1 MEELR
6 DKLLDWAKQFE
17 TPDFIKDDPIFFPHK
32 YNDKKDIE
40 ISAFLTSWIAFGNRK
55 LIMQQAEILD
65 NLMGNS
71 PYDFIMNKV
80 WEQYKE
86 NTNTFYRMFTYHDFF
101 CICQRLYNIYQEWDD
116 LEVFYEGYNNVIREI
131 QTDFGGVKGIPK
143 LERDSPC
150 KRICLFLRWVV
161 RKSPVDLGIWTIIHP
176 TELYI
181 PLDAHVA
188 KMAHQLGINNTQ
200 NRGLENGST
209 SNQLHENNFP
219 G

>member
-71 PYDFIMNKV
+71 PYAFIMNKV

-143 LERDSPC
+143 LERFSMQAYLSVSTVGSTKIAGGFRYLEYYSPD
-150 KRICLFLRWVV
+150 R
-161 RKSPVDLGIWTIIHP
+161 IIHTIGCTCCKNGTP
-176 TELYI
+176 AW
-181 PLDAHVA
+181 D
-188 KMAHQLGINNTQ
+188 NNTQ

>member
-71 PYDFIMNKV
+71 PYAFIMNKV

-86 NTNTFYRMFTYHDFF
+86 NTNTFYRMFTYYDFF

-143 LERDSPC
+143 FSMQAYLSVSTVGSTKIAGGFRYLEYYSPD
-150 KRICLFLRWVV
+150 R
-161 RKSPVDLGIWTIIHP
+161 IIHTIGCTCCKNGTP
-176 TELYI
+176 AW
-181 PLDAHVA
+181 D
-188 KMAHQLGINNTQ
+188 NNTQ

>member
-71 PYDFIMNKV
+71 PYAFIMNKV

-116 LEVFYEGYNNVIREI
+116 LEVFYEGYN
-131 QTDFGGVKGIPK
+131 
-143 LERDSPC
+143 
-150 KRICLFLRWVV
+150 VV
-161 RKSPVDLGIWTIIHP
+161 RKSPVDLGIWNIIHP

-188 KMAHQLGINNTQ
+188 KMAHQLGITTRKTEDWKMVQQVTNYMKTIFPDDPC
-200 NRGLENGST
+200 RGDFALFGYSIDNK
-209 SNQLHENNFP
+209 
-219 G
+219 

>member
-6 DKLLDWAKQFE
+6 NKLLDWAKQFE

-32 YNDKKDIE
+32 YSDKKDIE

-161 RKSPVDLGIWTIIHP
+161 RKSPVDLGIWTII
-176 TELYI
+176 
-181 PLDAHVA
+181 
-188 KMAHQLGINNTQ
+188 
-200 NRGLENGST
+200 
-209 SNQLHENNFP
+209 QLHENNFP

>member
-1 MEELR
+1 MDSFRESQTDNAASR
-6 DKLLDWAKQFE
+6 NF
-17 TPDFIKDDPIFFPHK
+17 
-32 YNDKKDIE
+32 
-40 ISAFLTSWIAFGNRK
+40 
-55 LIMQQAEILD
+55 D

-71 PYDFIMNKV
+71 PYAFIMNKV

-161 RKSPVDLGIWTIIHP
+161 RKSPVDLGIWNIIHP

-188 KMAHQLGINNTQ
+188 KMAHQLGITTRKTEDWKMVQQVTNYIKTIFPDDRAGEILHYSDIVLTINN
-200 NRGLENGST
+200 
-209 SNQLHENNFP
+209 LHYVRT
-219 G
+219 